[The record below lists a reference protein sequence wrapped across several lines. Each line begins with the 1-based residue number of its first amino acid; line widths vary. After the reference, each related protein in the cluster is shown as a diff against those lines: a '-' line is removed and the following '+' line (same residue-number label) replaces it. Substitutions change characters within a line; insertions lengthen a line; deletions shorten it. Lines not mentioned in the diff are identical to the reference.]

1 MAPTKAKFA
10 DNEKLLCYHGPLLY
24 EAKCVKSK
32 KDGNSHLYYVHYQGW
47 NKNWDEWVGESRIL
61 KINSE
66 NLDKKEKLFSSHLS
80 SVKETKKKDKT
91 RQSSSGGSAPGT
103 PVPGERGSSSSGS
116 ALTPVELKSV
126 TKKLTSRASSGTKGE
141 GGTDSGNTSRA
152 STPVS
157 DRSVKVSQ
165 KRNTSSSG
173 GGNIIKQEQ
182 EDDQRSTSSREDETL
197 FNSGG
202 ESSPNLMAG
211 SHNQEKGTSAS
222 ITDRRG
228 RLSAKKT
235 RLSSTTST
243 TSTTSNAPLKDFNDL
258 HQSMVSAS
266 NKESLGI
273 LNEED
278 SGSEIGADGEY
289 FDRSS
294 SAKFEISIPEE
305 LKYVLVS
312 DWDLLTHKK
321 SLFALP
327 AKISV
332 ANIIADFVKNAE
344 KLATDNKSGMTHVK
358 LSMTKEVAHGIQG
371 FFDAFVGTQLLY
383 NNEKVQFQEEVLKD
397 TSGKAPA
404 DIYGSAHLLRLMVRI
419 GGLLDRYNIRDESE
433 VRIIENLI
441 SDFLQYLE
449 TNRSRY
455 FTSKNYV
462 EATEEYLAKTVG
474 GSMQPIFS

>member
-157 DRSVKVSQ
+157 DRSVK
-165 KRNTSSSG
+165 
-173 GGNIIKQEQ
+173 
-182 EDDQRSTSSREDETL
+182 
-197 FNSGG
+197 
-202 ESSPNLMAG
+202 
-211 SHNQEKGTSAS
+211 
-222 ITDRRG
+222 
-228 RLSAKKT
+228 
-235 RLSSTTST
+235 
-243 TSTTSNAPLKDFNDL
+243 NDL

-294 SAKFEISIPEE
+294 
-305 LKYVLVS
+305 
-312 DWDLLTHKK
+312 
-321 SLFALP
+321 
-327 AKISV
+327 
-332 ANIIADFVKNAE
+332 
-344 KLATDNKSGMTHVK
+344 
-358 LSMTKEVAHGIQG
+358 
-371 FFDAFVGTQLLY
+371 
-383 NNEKVQFQEEVLKD
+383 
-397 TSGKAPA
+397 
-404 DIYGSAHLLRLMVRI
+404 R
-419 GGLLDRYNIRDESE
+419 
-433 VRIIENLI
+433 
-441 SDFLQYLE
+441 
-449 TNRSRY
+449 
-455 FTSKNYV
+455 
-462 EATEEYLAKTVG
+462 
-474 GSMQPIFS
+474 